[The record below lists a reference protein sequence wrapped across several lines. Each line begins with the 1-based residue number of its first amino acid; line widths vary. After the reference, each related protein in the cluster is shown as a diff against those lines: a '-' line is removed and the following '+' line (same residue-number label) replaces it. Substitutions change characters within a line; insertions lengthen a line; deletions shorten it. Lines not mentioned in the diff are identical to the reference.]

1 MTADNVALAVKTMSD
16 DSIKSWE
23 VQSSIGKHFDALD
36 GIRGVAILLVVAFHT
51 FYVNPASGKMLLAV
65 DGLIKT
71 GFIGVPIFF
80 VLSGFLISYPF
91 FRQRATDTQFWYFR
105 GYTRRRIGK
114 ILPPYY
120 LSIAVFAAYYFL
132 RFSNPAY
139 LRTALQW
146 ALGVL
151 NFVPNAL
158 RFNASYWSLIV
169 EIHFY
174 VMLPFL
180 FFLTRGLKV
189 RHASAVLFFI
199 LFAVPLVVRELTWPE
214 QALAKDQIG
223 FLMSRFPCQLDFFA
237 WGVLF
242 SGVFVSLPVAPNDIR
257 ALGVFGYAG
266 AVLFLSSICLWA
278 LWSNLFDIHFHPTR
292 WSIEAFHFLS
302 SASAFLLLFFVFDP
316 RCFGARVLSHRA
328 LRFVGIV
335 SYEWFLFHQPIVDLF
350 QDLFGQAGGSLTR
363 YLCRT
368 VLPLTLTFA
377 CSVVVYRYFSLPLMN
392 RIRGKRPG
400 QALPP

>member
-1 MTADNVALAVKTMSD
+1 MST

-23 VQSSIGKHFDALD
+23 VQASTGKHFDVLD
-36 GIRGVAILLVVAFHT
+36 GLRGVAILLVVTFHT
-51 FYVNPASGKMLLAV
+51 FYVNPESGKTLLAV
-65 DGLIKT
+65 GGLIKT
-71 GFIGVPIFF
+71 GLIGVPIFF

-91 FRQRATDTQFWYFR
+91 FRQRASETQFWYFK

-120 LSIAVFAAYYFL
+120 LSIAVFAAFYSL

-139 LRTALQW
+139 LGTALQW
-146 ALGVL
+146 ALGL
-151 NFVPNAL
+151 PNFVPNAL

-169 EIHFY
+169 EVHFY
-174 VMLPFL
+174 VVLPLL

-189 RHASAVLFFI
+189 RHASAVLFLI
-199 LFAVPLVVRELTWPE
+199 LFAVPLGFREFTWPE
-214 QALAKDQIG
+214 QPLTKDQLG

-242 SGVFVSLPVAPNDIR
+242 AGVFVSLSAVPNDIR
-257 ALGVFGYAG
+257 ALSLFGYAG
-266 AVLFLSSICLWA
+266 AVLLLSSICLWA

-292 WSIEAFHFLS
+292 WSTEAFHFLS
-302 SASAFLLLFFVFDP
+302 GASAFLLLFFVFDP
-316 RCFGARVLSHRA
+316 RCFGARVLSHPA

-335 SYEWFLFHQPIVDLF
+335 SYEWFLFHQPVVDLF

-392 RIRGKRPG
+392 RIRGKSSAA
-400 QALPP
+400 ALPPTAAGLGF